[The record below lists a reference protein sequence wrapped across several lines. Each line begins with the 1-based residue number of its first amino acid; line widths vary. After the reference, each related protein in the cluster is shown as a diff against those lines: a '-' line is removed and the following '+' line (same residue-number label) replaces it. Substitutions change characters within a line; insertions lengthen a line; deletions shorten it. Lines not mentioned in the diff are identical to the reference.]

1 MNAPGADAYSISTA
15 TWLLTYREIGDRA
28 KGLAI
33 IRMLWWATHEGQRF
47 SNDLAYAMLPPE
59 LTFRSEEFIKE
70 ITSRDGLSSRPNKGH
85 VLLISVDG
93 LHEFDL
99 EQWISTRPDSELAKL
114 RRAGTTFTNA
124 ATTSPSD
131 SVPGLLFEP

>member
-1 MNAPGADAYSISTA
+1 VNAPGADAYSISTA

-70 ITSRDGLSSRPNKGH
+70 ITVQGRP
-85 VLLISVDG
+85 I
-93 LHEFDL
+93 F
-99 EQWISTRPDSELAKL
+99 
-114 RRAGTTFTNA
+114 
-124 ATTSPSD
+124 PSQ
-131 SVPGLLFEP
+131 